1 MKFTKAMITA
11 AAIFAL
17 ALPAMAGNSPVMKEN
32 NNLTGVGYLNLVDNN
47 SGGRQLLARGGAG
60 RGGGNG
66 AGKGSGHKNGT
77 GNGGNGSANGPGDGT
92 GQRGGGYG
100 PGDGTGNGGSGPRD
114 GSGNGP
120 KTGDCDQT
128 T

>member
-17 ALPAMAGNSPVMKEN
+17 ALPAMAGNSHVRKEN
-32 NNLTGVGYLNLVDNN
+32 NDGTGFGYLNMVDN
-47 SGGRQLLARGGAG
+47 SAGGRQLLARGGAG

-100 PGDGTGNGGSGPRD
+100 PGDGTGNGGSGPGD